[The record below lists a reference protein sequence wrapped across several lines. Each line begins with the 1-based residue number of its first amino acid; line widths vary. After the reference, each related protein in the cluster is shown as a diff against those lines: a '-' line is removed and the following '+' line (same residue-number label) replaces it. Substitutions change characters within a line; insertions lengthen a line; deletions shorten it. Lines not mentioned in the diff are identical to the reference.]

1 MKSSPTCR
9 RRSWLGAIGGS
20 LVLALATAACAGD
33 GPGPAAGTT
42 GVPTPASSSDSP
54 TTAEPART
62 GRTAA
67 SARIR
72 FRPEQVML
80 PGGQTA
86 AVVPARTVDGELRV
100 PDDIRRVGWWD
111 GSAYAGDPFGATV
124 IAGHVD
130 APRQG
135 LGYFERLLRI
145 RPGATITL
153 RGEGHRAA
161 YRVTAVDAVFKDALS
176 ASSAAFDQRVGH
188 RLVLLTCTGT
198 FDRSTRSYDQNLVV
212 TAVPLGPAR

>member
-1 MKSSPTCR
+1 MRTSPTR
-9 RRSWLGAIGGS
+9 RPRSWLGVIGGS
-20 LVLALATAACAGD
+20 LVLALVTAACAGEA
-33 GPGPAAGTT
+33 PSQASRTT
-42 GVPTPASSSDSP
+42 GVPTPASSSEDP

-62 GRTAA
+62 ARTAA
-67 SARIR
+67 SERVR
-72 FRPEQVML
+72 FRPEQVVL
-80 PGGQTA
+80 PGGATA
-86 AVVPARTVDGELRV
+86 VVVPARTVGGELRV

-135 LGYFERLLRI
+135 LGYFERLLHI

-153 RGEGHRAA
+153 NGEGHAAA
-161 YRVTAVDAVFKDALS
+161 YRVVAVDAVFKDALS
-176 ASSAAFDQRVGH
+176 ASSPAFDQRVGH

-198 FDRSTRSYDQNLVV
+198 FDRATRSYDQNLVV
-212 TAVPLGPAR
+212 TATPLGAAL

>member
-1 MKSSPTCR
+1 MRHPSG
-9 RRSWLGAIGGS
+9 RRSRSRLGVVGALLT
-20 LVLALATAACAGD
+20 LVLATAACG
-33 GPGPAAGTT
+33 GPGPAQTVRAT
-42 GVPTPASSSDSP
+42 GVPTPSSSGEGS
-54 TTAEPART
+54 TTVEPART

-67 SARIR
+67 SERVR
-72 FRPEQVML
+72 FRPEQVTL
-80 PGGQTA
+80 PGGQSA
-86 AVVPARTVDGELRV
+86 VVVPARTAGGELQV

-130 APRQG
+130 APHQG

-153 RGEGHRAA
+153 RGEGHQAA
-161 YRVTAVDAVFKDALS
+161 YRVVTVDAIYKDALS
-176 ASSAAFDQRVGH
+176 AASPAFDQRGGH

-212 TAVPLGPAR
+212 TAEPVGPPR

>member
-1 MKSSPTCR
+1 M
-9 RRSWLGAIGGS
+9 GALGGS
-20 LVLALATAACAGD
+20 LVLALVTAACASE
-33 GPGPAAGTT
+33 GPGQDSRTT
-42 GVPTPASSSDSP
+42 GVPTPVSSSEPPS
-54 TTAEPART
+54 TVEPART

-67 SARIR
+67 SERVR
-72 FRPEQVML
+72 FRPEQVVL
-80 PGGQTA
+80 PGGETA
-86 AVVPARTVDGELRV
+86 VVVPARTVAGELRV

-135 LGYFERLLRI
+135 LGHFERLLHI

-153 RGEGHRAA
+153 RGEGHRAT
-161 YRVTAVDAVFKDALS
+161 YRVVTVEAVFKDTLS
-176 ASSAAFDQRVGH
+176 ASSPAFDQRVGH

-198 FDRSTRSYDQNLVV
+198 FDPATRSYDQNLVV
-212 TAVPLGPAR
+212 TATPLGAAH

>member
-1 MKSSPTCR
+1 M
-9 RRSWLGAIGGS
+9 
-20 LVLALATAACAGD
+20 
-33 GPGPAAGTT
+33 
-42 GVPTPASSSDSP
+42 
-54 TTAEPART
+54 
-62 GRTAA
+62 
-67 SARIR
+67 R
-72 FRPEQVML
+72 FRPEQVVL

-86 AVVPARTVDGELRV
+86 AVVPARTVGGELRV

-111 GSAYAGDPFGATV
+111 GSAYVGDPFGATV

-130 APRQG
+130 APSQG

-161 YRVTAVDAVFKDALS
+161 YRVIAVDAVFKDALS
-176 ASSAAFDQRVGH
+176 ASSPAFDQRVGH

-198 FDRSTRSYDQNLVV
+198 FDRATRSYDQNLVV
-212 TAVPLGPAR
+212 TAVPTGPAR

>member
-1 MKSSPTCR
+1 
-9 RRSWLGAIGGS
+9 
-20 LVLALATAACAGD
+20 
-33 GPGPAAGTT
+33 
-42 GVPTPASSSDSP
+42 
-54 TTAEPART
+54 
-62 GRTAA
+62 
-67 SARIR
+67 
-72 FRPEQVML
+72 
-80 PGGQTA
+80 
-86 AVVPARTVDGELRV
+86 V

-153 RGEGHRAA
+153 RGEGHRAS
-161 YRVTAVDAVFKDALS
+161 YRVVAVDAVFKDALS
-176 ASSAAFDQRVGH
+176 ASSRAFDQHGAH
-188 RLVLLTCTGT
+188 RLVLITCTGT

-212 TAVPLGPAR
+212 TAEPTGPSR